1 MYKRQ
6 VRRRPGDADAHFTL
20 SYVLRYAGLLE
31 DSARECEAAR
41 AADPHKRGLR
51 SCALVLAGL
60 GRYDE
65 AVTYT
70 RVDAGSNW
78 SRDVEGMIALSRG
91 KREDGLASLRQGD
104 GADLAAMITGEG
116 GGEHTQQLAEKLE
129 ELDQTNPDPENHYIY
144 AQFAAAGGRHDL
156 ALKLLRRAVEGGYLC
171 HQGMEKEP
179 LFDAIRKDPEFE
191 KIREESIRRQK
202 EFLAARG
209 SAS

>member
-1 MYKRQ
+1 
-6 VRRRPGDADAHFTL
+6 
-20 SYVLRYAGLLE
+20 
-31 DSARECEAAR
+31 
-41 AADPHKRGLR
+41 
-51 SCALVLAGL
+51 
-60 GRYDE
+60 
-65 AVTYT
+65 
-70 RVDAGSNW
+70 
-78 SRDVEGMIALSRG
+78 
-91 KREDGLASLRQGD
+91 
-104 GADLAAMITGEG
+104 MITGEG